1 MSARQAMPSDYEQAL
16 EKIKAQIK
24 FSQIKAAVSVNRELV
39 MLYWNIGRE
48 ILQRQQNQGWG
59 AKVIQRLSKDLSSD
73 FPDMKGFSARNLKYM
88 RAFADAYP
96 ELQIVQQLVAQ
107 IPWGH
112 NVRILD
118 AVKDPDERLWYVRQT
133 IENGWS
139 RNVLMIQLKSK
150 LFQRQGK
157 AVTNFEAT
165 LPAPQSD
172 LAKQTLKDP
181 YLFDFLS
188 LGKEAQERAVE
199 KELVNHI
206 TKFLLELGV
215 GFAFIGQQYTLKVG
229 GEDFYID
236 LLFYH
241 AKLHCYVVIEL
252 KTGNFKPEYAGQINF
267 YLSAVDD
274 LLKSEGDNPSL
285 GIILCASKDNVI
297 AEYALRD
304 ISKPIGVAEWQTE
317 LTKSLPESFQ
327 TELPTIEELEAELES
342 VSVDLEEE

>member
-73 FPDMKGFSARNLKYM
+73 FTDMKGFSARNLKYM

-139 RNVLMIQLKSK
+139 RNVLMIQLKGK

-165 LPAPQSD
+165 LPARG
-172 LAKQTLKDP
+172 
-181 YLFDFLS
+181 Y
-188 LGKEAQERAVE
+188 
-199 KELVNHI
+199 
-206 TKFLLELGV
+206 
-215 GFAFIGQQYTLKVG
+215 
-229 GEDFYID
+229 
-236 LLFYH
+236 
-241 AKLHCYVVIEL
+241 
-252 KTGNFKPEYAGQINF
+252 
-267 YLSAVDD
+267 
-274 LLKSEGDNPSL
+274 
-285 GIILCASKDNVI
+285 
-297 AEYALRD
+297 
-304 ISKPIGVAEWQTE
+304 
-317 LTKSLPESFQ
+317 
-327 TELPTIEELEAELES
+327 
-342 VSVDLEEE
+342 